1 MSHKKLL
8 LWEKWRPKSLED
20 VILLPRIRKRF
31 EAGITQHYIFHGH
44 FGTGKTSLARILIG
58 EYSKATAFLDVNCSE
73 ETGID
78 FLREEVT
85 RFCKTVPMFETN
97 SDEKFV
103 LLDEFER
110 ISPQYQDALKAFI
123 EKYNNKGVRF
133 ILSTNHIDKVRGG
146 MKSRIKMIDFDCQNI
161 EEERYM
167 KQEIYKRIQ
176 NVILPA
182 EGKDMSKE
190 QLVPII
196 NRWFPDFRKILVE
209 VDDFLLAGSDE
220 ANTGNVSLKDRNE
233 LFSIVYGQHDYDH
246 VYHFL
251 MNSFGPDKISE
262 MLTTLGKPF
271 IDWCIENGK
280 SVDKLFECNHVIAQ
294 YTPLM
299 ETNADPIILGMSA
312 IGKFRD
318 ILKES

>member
-1 MSHKKLL
+1 MPHKNLL
-8 LWEKWRPKSLED
+8 LWEKWRPKSLD
-20 VILLPRIRKRF
+20 DMILLPRIKKRF
-31 EAGITQHYIFHGH
+31 EGGINQHYIFHGH

-58 EYSKATAFLDVNCSE
+58 EYSKKTAFLSVNCSE

-85 RFCKTVPMFETN
+85 RFCRTVPMFETD

-123 EKYNNKGVRF
+123 ERYNNKGVRF
-133 ILSTNHIDKVRGG
+133 IMSTNHIDKVKGG
-146 MKSRIKMIDFDCQNI
+146 MKSRIKMIDFDCQNLD
-161 EEERYM
+161 EEKYL

-182 EGKDMSKE
+182 EEREMTKD

-209 VDDFLLAGSDE
+209 VDDFLLAGSDGGS
-220 ANTGNVSLKDRNE
+220 TGNVSLKDRNE
-233 LFSIVYGQHDYDH
+233 LFEIVHGQHDYDH

-251 MNSFGPDKISE
+251 MNSFGPDKIGE
-262 MLTTLGKPF
+262 MLATLGRPF
-271 IDWCIENGK
+271 IDWCVEGGRD
-280 SVDKLFECNHVIAQ
+280 VGKLFECNHVIAQ
-294 YTPLM
+294 YVPLLD
-299 ETNADPIILGMSA
+299 TNADPIVLGMSA
-312 IGKFRD
+312 IGKFRE
-318 ILKES
+318 ILK

>member
-1 MSHKKLL
+1 
-8 LWEKWRPKSLED
+8 
-20 VILLPRIRKRF
+20 
-31 EAGITQHYIFHGH
+31 
-44 FGTGKTSLARILIG
+44 
-58 EYSKATAFLDVNCSE
+58 
-73 ETGID
+73 
-78 FLREEVT
+78 
-85 RFCKTVPMFETN
+85 
-97 SDEKFV
+97 
-103 LLDEFER
+103 
-110 ISPQYQDALKAFI
+110 
-123 EKYNNKGVRF
+123 
-133 ILSTNHIDKVRGG
+133 

-220 ANTGNVSLKDRNE
+220 ASTGNVSLKDRNE
-233 LFSIVYGQHDYDH
+233 LYQIVYGQHDYDH
-246 VYHFL
+246 IYHFL
-251 MNSFGPDKISE
+251 MNSFGQDKISE
-262 MLTTLGKPF
+262 MLATLGKPF

-280 SVDKLFECNHVIAQ
+280 GVDRLFECNHVIAQ
-294 YTPLM
+294 YIPLL

-318 ILKES
+318 ILT